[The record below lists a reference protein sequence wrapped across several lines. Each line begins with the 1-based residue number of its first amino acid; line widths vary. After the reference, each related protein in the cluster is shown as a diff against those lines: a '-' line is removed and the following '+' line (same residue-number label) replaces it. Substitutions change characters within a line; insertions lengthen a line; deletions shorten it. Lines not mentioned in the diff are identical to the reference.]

1 MFVKNFALQICTV
14 YQRIQILYQI
24 LWIKYG
30 EMLNEE
36 NLLKILLIDANIEDR
51 KVYLFSNATVVQY
64 QGKEQTGWKYC
75 TNNVETMSSYI
86 PLYSTVIKC
95 NKKVNN

>member
-1 MFVKNFALQICTV
+1 MHYKYVHCTV

-36 NLLKILLIDANIEDR
+36 NLLKILLIDANIENR
-51 KVYLFSNATVVQY
+51 KVYLFNNATVVQY
-64 QGKEQTGWKYC
+64 QGKEQTG
-75 TNNVETMSSYI
+75 
-86 PLYSTVIKC
+86 
-95 NKKVNN
+95 

>member
-36 NLLKILLIDANIEDR
+36 NLLNILLIDANIEDR
-51 KVYLFSNATVVQY
+51 KVYLFSNATVVLY
-64 QGKEQTGWKYC
+64 QGTDR
-75 TNNVETMSSYI
+75 M
-86 PLYSTVIKC
+86 
-95 NKKVNN
+95 KVLHK

>member
-51 KVYLFSNATVVQY
+51 KVYLFNNAIVVQY
-64 QGKEQTGWKYC
+64 QGTDR
-75 TNNVETMSSYI
+75 M
-86 PLYSTVIKC
+86 
-95 NKKVNN
+95 KVLHK

>member
-51 KVYLFSNATVVQY
+51 KVYLFNNATVVQY
-64 QGKEQTGWKYC
+64 QGTDR
-75 TNNVETMSSYI
+75 M
-86 PLYSTVIKC
+86 
-95 NKKVNN
+95 KVLHK

>member
-1 MFVKNFALQICTV
+1 MFVKNFALQICTL
-14 YQRIQILYQI
+14 YQRIQILCQI

-51 KVYLFSNATVVQY
+51 KVYLLNNATVVLY
-64 QGKEQTGWKYC
+64 QGTDR
-75 TNNVETMSSYI
+75 M
-86 PLYSTVIKC
+86 
-95 NKKVNN
+95 KVLHK

>member
-1 MFVKNFALQICTV
+1 MFVKNFSLQICTV

-51 KVYLFSNATVVQY
+51 KVYLFSKLAKVLI
-64 QGKEQTGWKYC
+64 
-75 TNNVETMSSYI
+75 YI
-86 PLYSTVIKC
+86 IQVARKNLEKTL
-95 NKKVNN
+95 

>member
-36 NLLKILLIDANIEDR
+36 NLLKILLIYANIEDR
-51 KVYLFSNATVVQY
+51 KVYLLNNAIVVQY
-64 QGKEQTGWKYC
+64 QGTDR
-75 TNNVETMSSYI
+75 M
-86 PLYSTVIKC
+86 
-95 NKKVNN
+95 KVLHK